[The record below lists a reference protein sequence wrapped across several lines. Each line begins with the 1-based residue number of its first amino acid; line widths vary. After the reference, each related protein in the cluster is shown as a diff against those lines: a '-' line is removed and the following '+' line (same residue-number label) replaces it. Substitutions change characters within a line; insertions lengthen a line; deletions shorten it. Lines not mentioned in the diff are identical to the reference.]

1 MKVSTIG
8 LDLAK
13 NVFTVHGVDEG
24 GSVVVRRSLRR
35 AQVLPFFAK
44 LERCL
49 IGIEACGGAHDWARR
64 LIAMGHDVRLM
75 PASYVKPYIKRGK
88 TDANDAAA
96 ICEAVTRPTMHFVPI
111 KTQEQQGLISL
122 HRARRMLVTQK
133 VMLENAIR
141 ALCAEFGIVA
151 MKGRNGIVALQR
163 LSLAPGL
170 PATALRA
177 LRTQFELYELL
188 TAEAAALKREIIA
201 VTREDETSLGRR
213 LETIPGVGPMI
224 ASAAPAIV
232 GDPAR
237 FGSGRQFAAWLGLTP
252 RLSGTGGKTK
262 LGPVSKCGDRYLRSL
277 FVEGA
282 CSVLMAARKPGSKTP
297 EWVRRL
303 AARKDYKV
311 AAVALANKNARIV
324 WALMTK
330 GGRYDAAKLQPAIER
345 AA

>member
-1 MKVSTIG
+1 MKITTIG

-13 NVFTVHGVDEG
+13 TVFTVHGVDERG
-24 GSVVVRRSLRR
+24 AVVVQRTLRR

-44 LERCL
+44 LDRCVV
-49 IGIEACGGAHDWARR
+49 GMEACGGAHDWARR
-64 LIAMGHDVRLM
+64 LSAMGHDVRLM

-96 ICEAVTRPTMHFVPI
+96 ICEAVTRPTMCFAPI
-111 KTQEQQGLISL
+111 KTEAQQGLIAL
-122 HRARRMLVTQK
+122 HRARRMLVKQK

-151 MKGRNGIVALQR
+151 LKGRSGILALQR
-163 LSLAPGL
+163 LSLDHAL

-177 LRTQFELYELL
+177 LDAQFRLYEQLI
-188 TAEAAALKREIIA
+188 AEAAALKQEIVA
-201 VTREDETSLGRR
+201 LTRTDPIGRR
-213 LETIPGVGPMI
+213 LETIPGVGLMI
-224 ASAAPAIV
+224 ASIVPAII
-232 GDPAR
+232 GEAAR
-237 FGSGRQFAAWLGLTP
+237 FKSGRQFAAWLGLTP
-252 RLSGTGGKTK
+252 RLNGTGGKMK
-262 LGPVSKCGDRYLRSL
+262 LGSISKCGDRYLRSL

-282 CSVLMAARKPGSKTP
+282 CSVLMASRKRGSKASD
-297 EWVRRL
+297 WVQRL

-324 WALMTK
+324 WALMVK
-330 GGRYDAAKLQPAIER
+330 GGRYDAARLRPATNL